1 MKKPGRKDTAPTAV
15 PGRPGKD
22 FNEENS
28 RNEGIRKASMA
39 ASIPGIVAR
48 FVVCFLFGS
57 IPFAVLAMKGSGIDI
72 RQVGSGNPGFNNV
85 LRVSKWRA
93 VLTLIG
99 DMGKGFFALW
109 LVRHGAPGAGLG
121 WLFGF
126 GAILGHCYSPFLK
139 FNGGKGIATSAG
151 VMLVLYPLWAVVA
164 MVYFVMARII
174 GGRLKWPEAG
184 ALASVS
190 TWVLFTILMLA
201 FVNPQD
207 TIYAA
212 FLTVFLAYKHKHN
225 FQRLLGH
232 RNAALESRDSSRGR
246 A

>member
-1 MKKPGRKDTAPTAV
+1 MQISV
-15 PGRPGKD
+15 PAII
-22 FNEENS
+22 F
-28 RNEGIRKASMA
+28 
-39 ASIPGIVAR
+39 R
-48 FVVCFLFGS
+48 FIVCFVCGS

-99 DMGKGFFALW
+99 DMGKGFLALW
-109 LVRHGAPGAGLG
+109 LVRHGAPGVALG

-151 VMLVLYPLWAVVA
+151 VMLLLYPFWAAVA
-164 MVYFVMARII
+164 MAYFVAARVI
-174 GGRLKWPEAG
+174 GGRVKLPEAG

-190 TWVLFTILMLA
+190 TWVVFTILMLA
-201 FVNPQD
+201 FVSPQD
-207 TIYAA
+207 ALYASA
-212 FLTVFLAYKHKHN
+212 LTLFLAWRHHSNFGRLFAAIEKH
-225 FQRLLGH
+225 G
-232 RNAALESRDSSRGR
+232 AAGNSK
-246 A
+246 